1 MTGILLL
8 AAAIPLAAFIRHRLG
23 PRRYV
28 RREPAQ
34 LPATATTAIEVRR

>member
-8 AAAIPLAAFIRHRLG
+8 AAAIPLAAFIRHRLE

-28 RREPAQ
+28 ARPPRLLTEQ
-34 LPATATTAIEVRR
+34 TTIEVRR